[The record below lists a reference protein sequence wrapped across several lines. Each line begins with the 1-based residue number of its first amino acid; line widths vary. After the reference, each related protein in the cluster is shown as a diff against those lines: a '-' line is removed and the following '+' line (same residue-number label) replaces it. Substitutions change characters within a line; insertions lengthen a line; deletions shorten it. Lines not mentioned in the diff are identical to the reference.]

1 MNILALIDTAWT
13 LAAGDKRLPAMDDRN
28 STCNK
33 RFTGLGIS
41 QTEEVRDYRELTV
54 ITMPAT

>member
-1 MNILALIDTAWT
+1 MNTLALIATARMRVG
-13 LAAGDKRLPAMDDRN
+13 GDKRPPAMDDGK

-54 ITMPAT
+54 ITVPAT